1 MESTTEGVRERTRR
15 AMQREIAAVGVQ
27 LFVRQ
32 GYEQTTV
39 DQIAAAARISRRS
52 FFRYFPTKEDVLLGE
67 LLARGRLLA
76 EVIAGRPPQ
85 ERPWDAM
92 RAALLTIRDSLPP
105 VDQEL
110 EIERLL
116 YDVPAL
122 HARHLEKQLAW
133 RALLEPEVARRI
145 AEQDDIDPA
154 TARRRAAAL
163 VASALSCLDTA
174 TAAWVDSG
182 ATLDLEQLYDEAVAA
197 VRGG

>member
-1 MESTTEGVRERTRR
+1 
-15 AMQREIAAVGVQ
+15 MQREIAAVGME

-39 DQIAAAARISRRS
+39 DQIASSAGISRRS

-76 EVIAGRPPQ
+76 DVIASRPAT

-105 VDQEL
+105 VEQEL
-110 EIERLL
+110 EIGRLL

-133 RALLEPEVARRI
+133 RALLEPEIARRI
-145 AEQDDIDPA
+145 AEQDAVDPPV
-154 TARRRAAAL
+154 ARRRAAAL

-174 TAAWVDSG
+174 SAAWIASG

-197 VRGG
+197 ALGS